1 MLFHQ
6 MQLMVCAVL
15 ARRWAGQKAAE
26 VEAEAPPQA
35 AAPTG
40 VMAAAR

>member
-15 ARRWAGQKAAE
+15 ARRWASQKAAE
-26 VEAEAPPQA
+26 ASPDALAPA
-35 AAPTG
+35 LGAVAP
-40 VMAAAR
+40 AR

>member
-15 ARRWAGQKAAE
+15 ARRWASQVSAQ
-26 VEAEAPPQA
+26 AEAPPHA
-35 AAPTG
+35 VAPPLGT
-40 VMAAAR
+40 MALVR